1 LLELR
6 LTWFFL
12 RKREVGVFIFAVF
25 GQFSVVVLST
35 VAVLAFSQLCAWPNI
50 FMYALS
56 GCVKFLDYSLKFLT
70 VICFK

>member
-35 VAVLAFSQLCAWPNI
+35 VAVLAFSQLCA
-50 FMYALS
+50 
-56 GCVKFLDYSLKFLT
+56 
-70 VICFK
+70 